1 MDAQKK
7 SAWPV
12 NPGTLIANMKGQ
24 TGRTT
29 ALAFSPDRCMLA
41 SGSQDGTGRIW
52 DVGSRKPGE
61 RGILRKDG
69 DNFVSMAFS
78 ANNRQ
83 LVAGSG
89 SLNGLVWVFDVSDK
103 TPQDVATLR
112 GAKGAITAV
121 AFSPDNKTVAGGGED
136 QTLRIWEPIPGGTG
150 TPRTMLK
157 GHTGTI
163 KSLAFAPN
171 STEIASASN
180 DKTVKLWTLSR
191 IRSTEKATLQH
202 ESEVLSVVYAPNG
215 TLVATG
221 AMDKV
226 VRIWDLTS
234 IKPKVKMELKGHTG
248 AIRLVWITPDGKTLV
263 SVSDGPKIM
272 NWDMATGKVTAEWQV
287 PQVGTSVFATTV
299 DGRYFANGTSEGNV
313 DAHRIAE
320 KR

>member
-7 SAWPV
+7 TPWPV
-12 NPGTLIANMKGQ
+12 SAGTLIANMKGQ

-41 SGSQDGTGRIW
+41 SGSLDGTGRVW

-61 RGILRKDG
+61 RGVLKKDG

-78 ANNRQ
+78 PNNRQ
-83 LVAGSG
+83 LAAGSG

-103 TPQDVATLR
+103 TPQDVVTLR

-121 AFSPDNKTVAGGGED
+121 AYSPDNKHVAGGGED
-136 QTLRIWEPIPGGTG
+136 QTLRIWEPIAGGTG
-150 TPRTMLK
+150 NPWAMLK

-163 KSLAFAPN
+163 KSIAFAS
-171 STEIASASN
+171 STEIASASI
-180 DKTVKLWTLSR
+180 DKTVKIWTLSR

-202 ESEVLSVVYAPNG
+202 EAEVFSVVYAPNNQS
-215 TLVATG
+215 LVTG
-221 AMDKV
+221 GMDRI
-226 VRIWDLTS
+226 VRVWDLTS
-234 IKPKVKMELKGHTG
+234 IKPKVKLELKGHTSPV
-248 AIRLVWITPDGKTLV
+248 RLVWVTPDGKTVV

-272 NWDMATGKVTAEWQV
+272 NWDLSSGKATAEWQV
-287 PQVGTSVFATTV
+287 PQVGTSVFATTI
-299 DGRYFANGTSEGNV
+299 DGRYFANGTSDGNV